1 MVPLWYVAA
10 YSDVNCRAPGWY
22 QPKSNRP
29 YTVFMLLAPWVEL
42 MVCWFA
48 WIYPFI
54 FRAPH
59 FQKRPSITASR
70 PSLAGLAL
78 EGLAIFTAFVFRLP
92 PDAPPG
98 VARVAVSAIFA
109 VLAAVLSWTSVH
121 HLGRQFRIRAGLYED
136 HKLVRTGPYAVVRH
150 PIYASLLATLLC
162 TLLLL
167 TPWQW
172 SVVSL
177 ALFLV
182 GTEIRIR
189 TEDRLLA
196 TRFPDEFRDYSDNVP
211 AYLPFLR

>member
-1 MVPLWYVAA
+1 MHLV
-10 YSDVNCRAPGWY
+10 
-22 QPKSNRP
+22 
-29 YTVFMLLAPWVEL
+29 PWVEL

-48 WIYPFI
+48 WIYPFL

-59 FQKRPSITASR
+59 FQKRPSVTSSK
-70 PSLAGLAL
+70 PSMVGLSL
-78 EGLAIFTAFVFRLP
+78 EALAIFVAFVFRLP
-92 PDAPPG
+92 PGVPPG
-98 VARVAVSAIFA
+98 ALRVAASAMFA
-109 VLAAVLSWTSVH
+109 ILAAVLSWTSVA

-136 HKLVRTGPYAVVRH
+136 HRLIRTGPYGVVRH
-150 PIYASLLATLLC
+150 PIFASLLSALLC

-172 SVVSL
+172 CVVSL

-189 TEDRLLA
+189 TEERLLA
-196 TRFPDEFRDYSDNVP
+196 SRFPEDFPEYRRHVP